1 MEGGRDPP
9 KAPISC
15 LVTYELF
22 ETLMYCDPPK
32 PANPW
37 TRIYKFTDP
46 CLNLLQVC
54 LFRSGLVGAVMKLPC
69 CDGATCTLLGS
80 KFVCVDD
87 K

>member
-1 MEGGRDPP
+1 MD
-9 KAPISC
+9 K
-15 LVTYELF
+15 YF
-22 ETLMYCDPPK
+22 
-32 PANPW
+32 N
-37 TRIYKFTDP
+37 IYI
-46 CLNLLQVC
+46 LRLYLLQVC

>member
-1 MEGGRDPP
+1 
-9 KAPISC
+9 
-15 LVTYELF
+15 
-22 ETLMYCDPPK
+22 MYCVPP
-32 PANPW
+32 PPTAGNPMDKYFN
-37 TRIYKFTDP
+37 IYI
-46 CLNLLQVC
+46 LRLYLLQVC